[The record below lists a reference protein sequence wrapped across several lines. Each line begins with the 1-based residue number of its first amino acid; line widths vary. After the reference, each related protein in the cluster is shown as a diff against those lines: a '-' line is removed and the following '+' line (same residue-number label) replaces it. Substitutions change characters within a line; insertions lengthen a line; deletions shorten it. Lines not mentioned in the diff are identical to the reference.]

1 MASGA
6 AYTLTGV
13 IHESTAT
20 TVYRGVRESDRSPVA
35 IKRLKRERPLPV
47 EIAKLKY
54 EYAIA
59 RDLALPGVVRVY
71 GIEQVGSSL
80 ALIMEDAGERPLNEV
95 IGASKLKLEDALRIA
110 ISIADALESIH
121 RRGVTH
127 MDVKPHNILVN
138 AETLQAKLTDFGSAT
153 RLSQEAHKANR
164 IASFEGTLAY
174 MSPEQSGRL
183 NVVIDRRTDLYSLGV
198 TLYEM
203 VTGVLPFRTT
213 DLMDL
218 VHSHIA
224 RTPPAPHTVSP
235 AVPSAVSDVLMKLLA
250 KSPDDRYQSAHGL
263 KVDLEEC
270 LSQLSSKG
278 KIEPFPAGRYDYV
291 DELRTTQKLY
301 GREAE
306 VALLSDAWGRTRQ
319 GGSEA
324 VLVSGYSGIGKSVL
338 VNELQKSVV
347 RERGYFATG
356 KFDQLNRTTPY
367 AAVAHVYQELI
378 RNIMAEPAEALGQ
391 RKSKLKEAV
400 GSNGQLLI
408 DLIPELEL
416 LIGPQ
421 PAVQALGPTESQARF
436 QLTLQNFC
444 RAFPSQE
451 RPLVLFFDDLQWADA
466 ASLKFLQTIAAEAR
480 IPYMLMIGAYRDNE
494 VDASHLFSV
503 VLGELRK
510 KAAAVSELMLKPLV
524 FSDVNQ
530 LVADTLSCDPHR
542 AEPLAKLIFDKTRGN
557 PFFMSQLMR
566 SLHAEKLL
574 SFDPA
579 GFSWTWDIDRIR
591 EANASENVVELMIG
605 KMRQLPE
612 RAQRV
617 LSLAA
622 CVGHQ
627 FDLKTLAI
635 VTRRS
640 RVEAARELWG
650 VLREGFILPVDAES
664 RFFDIAMDAE
674 LAGAEDG
681 ADEELNVSY
690 RFLHDRVQQAAYALM
705 DEAHKQAAHLQ
716 IGRLMLED
724 SKRDQSEAEL
734 FDIVGHLNRG
744 VALITDEREK
754 RALSRLNLDAG
765 KRAKMGA
772 AYDAAVHYLEIGTSL
787 LDPGSWESEYEL
799 AFGLHA
805 ELAECRCLSGGF
817 EAAEPLFDVLS
828 TRARSALDRANV
840 CALRMTFYLMLG
852 QINRV
857 IDQALEALG
866 LLGVELPQTA
876 EGREAM
882 LREELAA
889 MRASLE
895 GREIASLIDLPQA
908 SGAETQTVLG
918 LLGELATPANALDP
932 TLGLLVVV
940 KQINLSIKHG
950 NSASS
955 ALGYVTYGSMLGNDL
970 PQLRDNPRRYEE
982 GYAFAKL
989 GIALNERFNN
999 GRLTCKLLIYF
1010 AAILHLFEHLAA
1022 TIDCFGRA
1030 RQAGLASGDL
1040 VYASYCCMHIA
1051 AAKLNLGDDLDGL
1064 ADEIEQNLAL
1074 VRRIGDLTTI
1084 HALACAKQ
1092 VVANLTGRTQ
1102 GGHSLSGGS
1111 FDEAEFTRTIEGSEL
1126 AYVVSWYSAFK
1137 LQLSYLHGDFAS
1149 ARSFLATAERQS
1161 VGWSSHAWATEIV
1174 FFGCLTLAASCDEAT
1189 AAERAQHMEAL
1200 ARLEAKLSHWAELSP
1215 SNYGHKRVLVAGEVA
1230 RLSGRTR
1237 DAMMLYEKAVEAA
1250 KANQFVRD
1258 EAIASEIAAKLYQS
1272 EGLLRGARA
1281 FMTDAYHAYL
1291 LWGATAKVESLARA
1305 APHLVPPDGGLL
1317 GPRSVTSSSSSS
1329 SRSGRAQ
1336 TTSTTRLSTSI
1347 LDVEAVIRAAQALA
1361 GEVVLESVV
1370 SRLMEI
1376 VIKNSGAQKGAL
1388 ILDREQHLLVE
1399 AVVTADP
1406 GSLRAGQAAPLEGSA
1421 DVPVSI
1427 VEYVARTK
1435 EPVILADAT
1444 QESRFAGDPYVVACA
1459 PRSILCLPMVHQ
1471 GRTKGII
1478 YLENN
1483 LAPSTFKPARQE
1495 LVKLLLTQAGTAVEN
1510 ALLYEHLEHRTAA
1523 LQEAEQRLG
1532 VEFAGRERSERE
1544 RLSLQEEII
1553 RVQNDRLAELSTP
1566 LIPITDRIMVMPLIG
1581 MMDRARA
1588 QQALSTALHGVES
1601 NGAEVVIIDIT
1612 GVKLVDTD
1620 VASTLMSTAK
1630 ALRMLGAQ
1638 AVLTGIR
1645 PEVATTLTGLQIE
1658 FKEIV
1663 TRGTLQSGIAY
1674 ALQRTGRPDALAKS
1688 AAR

>member
-13 IHESTAT
+13 IHESSAT

-35 IKRLKRERPLPV
+35 IKRLKSERPLPV

-59 RDLALPGVVRVY
+59 RDLALQGVVRVY
-71 GIEQVGSSL
+71 GIEMVGSSL
-80 ALIMEDAGERPLNEV
+80 ALIMEDAGERPLNEL
-95 IGASKLKLEDALRIA
+95 ISAGKLKLEDALRIA

-138 AETLQAKLTDFGSAT
+138 AETLEAKLTDFGSAT

-164 IASFEGTLAY
+164 FASFEGTLAY

-235 AVPSAVSDVLMKLLA
+235 AVPSAVSDIVMKLLA

-270 LSQLSSKG
+270 SSQLSAKG

-291 DELRTTQKLY
+291 DELRAPQKLY
-301 GREAE
+301 GRETE
-306 VALLSDAWGRTRQ
+306 VALLSDAWVRTRQ
-319 GGSEA
+319 GGSES

-378 RNIMAEPAEALGQ
+378 RNIMAEPAEALAQ
-391 RKSKLKEAV
+391 WKRRLAAAI

-416 LIGPQ
+416 LLGPQ

-444 RAFPSQE
+444 RAFPSKE

-510 KAAAVSELMLKPLV
+510 KAAAVSELTLKPLA
-524 FSDVNQ
+524 FADVNQ

-542 AEPLAKLIFDKTRGN
+542 AEPFARLIFDKTRGN
-557 PFFMSQLMR
+557 PFFMSQLMK
-566 SLHAEKLL
+566 SLHAERLL
-574 SFDPA
+574 SFDPG
-579 GFSWTWDIDRIR
+579 GFSWTWDLDRIR
-591 EANASENVVELMIG
+591 EAKASENVIELMVG
-605 KMRQLPE
+605 KMRRLPE
-612 RAQRV
+612 RAQRI

-627 FDLKTLAI
+627 FDLTTLAI

-640 RVEAARELWG
+640 RLEAARELWG

-664 RFFDIAMDAE
+664 RFFDIAMDGE
-674 LAGAEDG
+674 LAVAEDG
-681 ADEELNVSY
+681 SGEELNVSY

-705 DEAHKQAAHLQ
+705 DDADKQAAHLQ

-724 SKRDQSEAEL
+724 SRREQSEAEL
-734 FDIVGHLNRG
+734 FDIVGHMNRG
-744 VALITDEREK
+744 VALITDDREK

-787 LDPGSWESEYEL
+787 LDAESWKSEYEL
-799 AFGLHA
+799 AFALHA

-817 EAAEPLFDVLS
+817 EAAEPLFDVLATQAKS
-828 TRARSALDRANV
+828 TLDRAKV
-840 CALRMTFYLMLG
+840 CVLRMTFYLMLG

-866 LLGVELPQTA
+866 LLGVEFPQAA
-876 EGREAM
+876 EEREVM
-882 LREELAA
+882 LRAELAA
-889 MRASLE
+889 LRASLE
-895 GREIASLIDLPQA
+895 GRAIAELIDLPLA
-908 SGAETQTVLG
+908 SSAETQMTLG
-918 LLGELATPANALDP
+918 LLGELATPANAVDP
-932 TLGLLVVV
+932 TLGLLAVV

-950 NSASS
+950 NSATS
-955 ALGYVTYGSMLGNDL
+955 ALGYVSFGSMLGNDL
-970 PQLRDNPRRYEE
+970 PLFRDNPQRYEE
-982 GYAFAKL
+982 GYEFAKL
-989 GIALNERFNN
+989 GIALNEKLNN
-999 GRLTCKLLIYF
+999 VRLTCKLLIYF
-1010 AAILHLFEHLAA
+1010 AATLHLFEHLSA
-1022 TIDCFGRA
+1022 TIDCFGRS

-1051 AAKLNLGDDLDGL
+1051 AAKLNLGDDLDAL

-1084 HALACAKQ
+1084 HALVCAKQ
-1092 VVANLTGRTQ
+1092 VVANLTGRTE

-1111 FDEAEFTRTIEGSEL
+1111 FDEAEFTRSIEGPEL
-1126 AYVVSWYSAFK
+1126 GYVASWYSAFK
-1137 LQLSYLHGDFAS
+1137 LQLSYLHGDYAS
-1149 ARSFLATAERQS
+1149 ARSLLATAERQS
-1161 VGWSSHAWATEIV
+1161 VGWTTHAWATEIV
-1174 FFGCLTLAASCDEAT
+1174 FFGCLTLAASCDGAPDG
-1189 AAERAQHMEAL
+1189 ERAEHMEAI
-1200 ARLEAKLSHWAELSP
+1200 ARLEAKLNHWAELSP
-1215 SNYGHKRVLVAGEVA
+1215 SNYAHKSTLVAGEVA

-1237 DAMMLYEKAVEAA
+1237 DAMMLYEKAIEAA
-1250 KANQFVRD
+1250 RASRFVRD
-1258 EAIASEIAAKLYQS
+1258 EAIANEIAAKLYEA
-1272 EGLLRGARA
+1272 EGLLRSARA

-1291 LWGATAKVESLARA
+1291 LWGATAKVESLARV
-1305 APHLVPPDGGLL
+1305 APHLVPADGGLL
-1317 GPRSVTSSSSSS
+1317 GPRSVVAS

-1347 LDVEAVIRAAQALA
+1347 LDVEAVIQAAQALA

-1388 ILDREQHLLVE
+1388 ILEREQHLLVE
-1399 AVVTADP
+1399 AVVTAEP
-1406 GSLRAGQAAPLEGSA
+1406 SSLRAGLAAPLEGSA

-1427 VEYVARTK
+1427 VQYVARTK

-1444 QESRFAGDPYVVACA
+1444 QESRFAGDPYIAAYA
-1459 PRSILCLPMVHQ
+1459 PRSILCLAMVHQ

-1478 YLENN
+1478 YLENR

-1495 LVKLLLTQAGTAVEN
+1495 LVRLLLTQAGTAVEN

-1566 LIPITDRIMVMPLIG
+1566 IIPITDRIMVMPLIG
-1581 MMDRARA
+1581 MMDSARA

-1612 GVKLVDTD
+1612 GVKLVDSD
-1620 VASTLMSTAK
+1620 VASTLMATAR

-1638 AVLTGIR
+1638 AVITGIR

-1658 FKEIV
+1658 FREIV

-1674 ALQRTGRPDALAKS
+1674 ALQRTGRTDGLVKS

>member
-1 MASGA
+1 MTSGA

-35 IKRLKRERPLPV
+35 IKRLKSERPLPV

-71 GIEQVGSSL
+71 GIEKVGSSL
-80 ALIMEDAGERPLNEV
+80 ALIMEDAGERPLNEI

-110 ISIADALESIH
+110 ISIADVLESIH

-127 MDVKPHNILVN
+127 MDVKPHNILVD

-153 RLSQEAHKANR
+153 RLSQEAHKASR
-164 IASFEGTLAY
+164 FASFEGTLAY

-235 AVPSAVSDVLMKLLA
+235 AVPSAVSDIVMKLLA

-270 LSQLSSKG
+270 SSQLSSKG

-291 DELRTTQKLY
+291 DELRAPQKLY
-301 GREAE
+301 GRETE

-319 GGSEA
+319 GGSES

-367 AAVAHVYQELI
+367 AAVAHVYQELL
-378 RNIMAEPAEALGQ
+378 RNIMAEPAEALAQ
-391 RKSKLKEAV
+391 WKSRLGEAV

-436 QLTLQNFC
+436 QLTLHNFC
-444 RAFPSQE
+444 RAFPSKD

-480 IPYMLMIGAYRDNE
+480 IAYMLMIGAYRDNE

-503 VLGELRK
+503 VLGELRT
-510 KAAAVSELMLKPLV
+510 KAAGVSELSLKPLA

-542 AEPLAKLIFDKTRGN
+542 AEPLARLIFDKTRGN
-557 PFFMSQLMR
+557 PFFMSQLMK

-574 SFDPA
+574 SFDPTR
-579 GFSWTWDIDRIR
+579 FSWTWDVDRIH
-591 EANASENVVELMIG
+591 EAKASENVIELMVG
-605 KMRQLPE
+605 KMRRLPE

-627 FDLKTLAI
+627 FDLTTLAI

-640 RVEAARELWG
+640 RQEAARELWG

-664 RFFDIAMDAE
+664 RFFDIAMDGE
-674 LAGAEDG
+674 LAVAEDG
-681 ADEELNVSY
+681 SGEELNVSY

-705 DEAHKQAAHLQ
+705 DDADKQAAHLQ

-724 SKRDQSEAEL
+724 SRRDQSEAEL
-734 FDIVGHLNRG
+734 FDIVGHMNRG
-744 VALITDEREK
+744 VALITDERE
-754 RALSRLNLDAG
+754 RRTLSGLNLDAG

-772 AYDAAVHYLEIGTSL
+772 AYDAAVHYLEVGTSL
-787 LDPGSWESEYEL
+787 LDQESWKREYEL
-799 AFGLHA
+799 TFGLHA
-805 ELAECRCLSGGF
+805 ELAECRCLNGSF
-817 EAAEPLFDVLS
+817 EAAEPLLDVLS
-828 TRARSALDRANV
+828 AQAKSTLDRANICV
-840 CALRMTFYLMLG
+840 LRMTFFVMTG
-852 QINRV
+852 QIGKV
-857 IDQALEALG
+857 ISQALEALG
-866 LLGVELPQTA
+866 LFGIDIPEGVE
-876 EGREAM
+876 ERDAM
-882 LREELAA
+882 LRKELAA
-889 MRASLE
+889 MRAGLE
-895 GREIASLIDLPQA
+895 GREIAELIDLPPAA
-908 SGAETQTVLG
+908 SAETQKILS
-918 LLGELATPANALDP
+918 LLGELATPANAVDP
-932 TLGLLVVV
+932 TLALLAVV
-940 KQINLSIKHG
+940 KQINLSMKHG
-950 NSASS
+950 NSAMS
-955 ALGYVTYGSMLGNDL
+955 AVGYVTYGSMLVNDL
-970 PQLRDNPRRYEE
+970 PQLRGNPRRHEE

-989 GIALNERFNN
+989 GIELNEKFNDI
-999 GRLTCKLLIYF
+999 RLTCKLLIYF
-1010 AAILHLFEHLAA
+1010 AAILHFFEHLTVA
-1022 TIDCFGRA
+1022 IDYFGRA
-1030 RQAGLASGDL
+1030 REAGLASGDP
-1040 VYASYCCMHIA
+1040 VFSSFCCMHIA
-1051 AAKLNLGDDLDGL
+1051 AAKLNLGDELDAL
-1064 ADEIEQNLAL
+1064 AEEIEQNLAL

-1084 HALACAKQ
+1084 HTLICAKQ
-1092 VVANLTGRTQ
+1092 VVANLTGRTE

-1111 FDEAEFTRTIEGSEL
+1111 FDEAEFTRSIEGPEFG
-1126 AYVVSWYSAFK
+1126 YVASWYSAFK
-1137 LQLSYLHGDFAS
+1137 LQLSYLHGDYAA
-1149 ARSFLATAERQS
+1149 ARSFLAAAERQIA
-1161 VGWSSHAWATEIV
+1161 GWSSHAWATEIV
-1174 FFGCLTLAASCDEAT
+1174 FFGCLTLAASCD
-1189 AAERAQHMEAL
+1189 AAPAGEREQHMEAL
-1200 ARLEAKLSHWAELSP
+1200 ARLEAKLRRWAELSP
-1215 SNYGHKRVLVAGEVA
+1215 SNYAHKSTLVAGEVA

-1237 DAMMLYEKAVEAA
+1237 DAMMLYEKAIDGAR
-1250 KANQFVRD
+1250 ANRFVRD
-1258 EAIASEIAAKLYQS
+1258 EAIANELAAKLYEG
-1272 EGLLRGARA
+1272 EGLLRSARA

-1291 LWGATAKVESLARA
+1291 LWGATAKVESLARV

-1317 GPRSVTSSSSSS
+1317 GPRSVTASS
-1329 SRSGRAQ
+1329 SRSSRAQ

-1399 AVVTADP
+1399 AVVTAEP
-1406 GSLRAGQAAPLEGSA
+1406 SSLRAGLAIPLEGSD

-1427 VEYVARTK
+1427 VQYVARTR

-1444 QESRFAGDPYVVACA
+1444 QEPRFASDPYVAACA

-1478 YLENN
+1478 YLENR

-1495 LVKLLLTQAGTAVEN
+1495 LVRLLLSQAGTAVEN

-1532 VEFAGRERSERE
+1532 VEFAGRERSERA

-1601 NGAEVVIIDIT
+1601 NGAEVVILDIT

-1674 ALQRTGRPDALAKS
+1674 ALQRTGRPEALAKS

>member
-1 MASGA
+1 MASGE

-13 IHESTAT
+13 IHESSAT
-20 TVYRGVRESDRSPVA
+20 TVYRGYRDSDRSPVA
-35 IKRLKRERPLPV
+35 IKRLKSERPLPV
-47 EIAKLKY
+47 EVAKLKY

-71 GIEQVGSSL
+71 GLEMVGSSL
-80 ALIMEDAGERPLNEV
+80 ALIMEDAGERPLNEI

-110 ISIADALESIH
+110 ISISDALESIH

-127 MDVKPHNILVN
+127 MDVKPHNILVD
-138 AETLQAKLTDFGSAT
+138 AATLQAKLTDFGSAT
-153 RLSQEAHKANR
+153 RLSQEAQRRSRFAP
-164 IASFEGTLAY
+164 FEGTLAY

-183 NVVIDRRTDLYSLGV
+183 NLVIDRRTDLYSLGV

-224 RTPPAPHTVSP
+224 RTPLAPHAVSP
-235 AVPSAVSDVLMKLLA
+235 AVPSAVSDIVMKLLA
-250 KSPDDRYQSAHGL
+250 KSPDDRYQSALGL
-263 KVDLEEC
+263 KRDLEEC
-270 LSQLSSKG
+270 ASQLSSRG
-278 KIEPFPAGRYDYV
+278 TIEPFPSGRYDYV
-291 DELRTTQKLY
+291 DELRTPQKLY

-324 VLVSGYSGIGKSVL
+324 VLVSGYSGIGKSAL

-367 AAVAHVYQELI
+367 AAVAHVYRELL
-378 RNIMAEPAEALGQ
+378 RNIMAEPAESLSQ
-391 RKSKLKEAV
+391 WKSRLEAAV

-436 QLTLQNFC
+436 QLTLHNFC
-444 RAFPSQE
+444 RAFPSKE

-480 IPYMLMIGAYRDNE
+480 IAYMLTIGAYRDNE

-510 KAAAVSELMLKPLV
+510 KAAGVSELTLKPLI

-530 LVADTLSCDPHR
+530 LVADTLSCDPQR
-542 AEPLAKLIFDKTRGN
+542 AEPLSRLVFDKTRGN
-557 PFFMSQLMR
+557 PFFMNQLMK

-574 SFDPA
+574 SFDTA
-579 GFSWTWDIDRIR
+579 GFSWTWDLERIR
-591 EANASENVVELMIG
+591 EAKASENVVELMVD
-605 KMRQLPE
+605 KMRRLPE

-640 RVEAARELWG
+640 RLEAARELWG

-664 RFFDIAMDAE
+664 RFFDVAMDGE
-674 LAGAEDG
+674 VAGVEVG
-681 ADEELNVSY
+681 SDEEFNVSY

-705 DEAHKQAAHLQ
+705 DDAHKQAAHLQ

-724 SKRDQSEAEL
+724 SRRDQSEAEL
-734 FDIVGHLNRG
+734 FDIVGHMNRG
-744 VALITDEREK
+744 VALITDERER

-772 AYDAAVHYLEIGTSL
+772 AYDAAAHYLEIGTSL
-787 LDPGSWESEYEL
+787 LDAQSWTSEYDL

-805 ELAECRCLSGGF
+805 ELAECRCLSGSF
-817 EAAEPLFDVLS
+817 DAAEPLFDVLS
-828 TRARSALDRANV
+828 AHAKSTLDRARV
-840 CALRMTFYLMLG
+840 CVLRMTFYVMLG
-852 QINRV
+852 QINKV
-857 IDQALEALG
+857 IDQALEALRLFG
-866 LLGVELPQTA
+866 IDIPQAA
-876 EGREAM
+876 EERDAM
-882 LREELAA
+882 LRDELAA

-895 GREIASLIDLPQA
+895 GREIAELIDLPPA
-908 SGAETQTVLG
+908 SSAETQMCLS
-918 LLGELATPANALDP
+918 LLGELATPANAMDP
-932 TLGLLVVV
+932 TLGLLTVV

-950 NSASS
+950 NSAMS
-955 ALGYVTYGSMLGNDL
+955 ALGYITYGSMLVNEL
-970 PQLRDNPRRYEE
+970 PQLRGNPRRHEE

-989 GIALNERFNN
+989 GIELNEKFNDI
-999 GRLTCKLLIYF
+999 RLTCKLLAYF
-1010 AAILHLFEHLAA
+1010 AAILHFFEHLTA
-1022 TIDCFGRA
+1022 TIDYFGRA
-1030 RQAGLASGDL
+1030 RQAGLASGDP
-1040 VYASYCCMHIA
+1040 VFSSFCCLHLA

-1064 ADEIEQNLAL
+1064 ADEIEQSLAL
-1074 VRRIGDLTTI
+1074 VRRIGDLNSI
-1084 HALACAKQ
+1084 HALICAKQ
-1092 VVANLTGRTQ
+1092 VVANLTGRTE

-1111 FDEAEFTRTIEGSEL
+1111 FNEAEFTRSIERPEFG
-1126 AYVVSWYSAFK
+1126 YVVSWYSALK
-1137 LQLSYLHGDFAS
+1137 LQLSYLHGDYAA
-1149 ARSFLATAERQS
+1149 ARSFLAAAERQS

-1174 FFGCLTLAASCDEAT
+1174 FFGCLTLAASCDAAP
-1189 AAERAQHMEAL
+1189 AAERAQHLEEL
-1200 ARLEAKLSHWAELSP
+1200 ARLEAKLGHWAALCP
-1215 SNYGHKRVLVAGEVA
+1215 SNYGHKSTLVAGEVA

-1237 DAMMLYEKAVEAA
+1237 DAMMLYEKAIEAA
-1250 KANQFVRD
+1250 RASRFVRD
-1258 EAIASEIAAKLYQS
+1258 EAMANEIAAKLYEA
-1272 EGLLRGARA
+1272 EGLHRSARA

-1291 LWGATAKVESLARA
+1291 VWGATSKVEGLARV
-1305 APHLVPPDGGLL
+1305 APHLVPADGGLL
-1317 GPRSVTSSSSSS
+1317 GPRSVVSS

-1347 LDVEAVIRAAQALA
+1347 LDVEAVIQAAQALA

-1399 AVVTADP
+1399 AVVTAEP
-1406 GSLRAGQAAPLEGSA
+1406 SSLRAGLAAPLEGSA

-1427 VEYVARTK
+1427 VQYVARTK
-1435 EPVILADAT
+1435 EPVILADAAH
-1444 QESRFAGDPYVVACA
+1444 EPRFAGDPYIATCA

-1478 YLENN
+1478 YLENR

-1495 LVKLLLTQAGTAVEN
+1495 LVRLLLTQAGTAVEN

-1523 LQEAEQRLG
+1523 LQEAEERLG

-1566 LIPITDRIMVMPLIG
+1566 IIPITDRIMVMPLIG
-1581 MMDRARA
+1581 MMDHARA
-1588 QQALSTALHGVES
+1588 QQALTTALHGVES

-1612 GVKLVDTD
+1612 GVKLVDSD
-1620 VASTLMSTAK
+1620 VASTLMDTAK

-1638 AVLTGIR
+1638 AVITGIR

-1658 FKEIV
+1658 FREIV

-1674 ALQRTGRPDALAKS
+1674 ALQRTGRSDGLARS